1 MGKISQSLKEEY
13 ERLKKIMDK
22 VIRPVKR
29 EPQWVL
35 QPVRPKKYHKGNL
48 SR

>member
-13 ERLKKIMDK
+13 KRLKKIMER
-22 VIRPVKR
+22 VIRTPQP

-35 QPVRPKKYHKGNL
+35 QPVRPKKYK
-48 SR
+48 RDQ